1 MAMPT
6 SMMPTS
12 MRGIVVAGG
21 GTAGW
26 MSAAYLRRRTRQRV
40 TLVESAGIGTIGVG
54 EATIPAL
61 IDFVQGMKI
70 PEDDFLRG
78 CHATYKLAIRF
89 EGWTRE
95 GVDYWHPFGLCGGRI
110 DGIDVFHHW
119 LRAAR
124 AKLDVG
130 SYTGYSLQAELAA
143 QKKAH
148 RPVAGEPVVPNYAF
162 HLDAAAFAELLKG
175 IALADGVEH
184 VVADISAAEIDPTG
198 TIRALRTA
206 SGHQLPGDLFIDC
219 TGFRGLLIERQ
230 LGEVWVDW
238 SDTLLC
244 DRAVVLRRPVSEA
257 MPPYTRA
264 TAKSAGWA
272 WEIPLSHRTGH
283 GYVYSSGHQSDESA
297 ALELLEQARAPE
309 KTTELRRL
317 EMRVGRRAG
326 AWRSNCVA
334 IGLSAG
340 FIEPLE
346 STGIFLIQRGLE
358 ELIECFPSRS
368 LEPGLRNLYNER
380 IARVYDDVRDFVLLH
395 YLLTERDE
403 HAFWRDARRVAVPDS
418 LARLLE
424 LYDASG
430 MILESERNPVFRET
444 NYLHILA
451 GGGRFPEHGH
461 PRVGWSDLGRVVQL
475 LHHIRRQNGQ
485 VASKLPLH
493 QELMAA
499 IHGSE

>member
-1 MAMPT
+1 MAAAT
-6 SMMPTS
+6 SL
-12 MRGIVVAGG
+12 GEIVVAGG

-26 MSAAYLRRRTRQRV
+26 MSAAYLRRRTRQPV
-40 TLVESAGIGTIGVG
+40 TLVESASIGTIGVG

-61 IDFVQGMKI
+61 IDFIQGMKI
-70 PEDDFLRG
+70 PEEEFLRG

-124 AKLDVG
+124 AGHAVR
-130 SYTGYSLQAELAA
+130 SYTSYSLQAELAE

-148 RPVAGEPVVPNYAF
+148 RPIAGQPVVPNYAF
-162 HLDAAAFAELLKG
+162 HLDAAAFAELLKK

-184 VVADISAAEIDPTG
+184 VVADIAAAEVDPSG

-206 SGHQLPGDLFIDC
+206 SGQRLAGDLFIDC
-219 TGFRGLLIERQ
+219 TGFRGLLIEQQ
-230 LGEVWVDW
+230 LGDGWLDW

-244 DRAVVLRRPVSEA
+244 DRAVVLRRPASPA

-283 GYVYSSGHQSDESA
+283 GYVYSSRHQSDEA
-297 ALELLEQARAPE
+297 AAHELLEQARAPSE
-309 KTTELRRL
+309 TRDLSQLR
-317 EMRVGRRAG
+317 MRVGRRAA
-326 AWRSNCVA
+326 AWRANCVA

-346 STGIFLIQRGLE
+346 STGIFLVQRGLE
-358 ELIECFPSRS
+358 ELIECFPTRS
-368 LEPGLRNLYNER
+368 LEPGLRSLYNER

-395 YLLTERDE
+395 YLLTGRDE
-403 HAFWRDARRVAVPDS
+403 HAFWRDARRVAIPDS

-424 LYDASG
+424 LYDANG

-444 NYLHILA
+444 NFLHILV
-451 GGGRFPEHGH
+451 GGGRLPQHEH
-461 PRVGWSDLGRVVQL
+461 PRVGWSDPDRVVEL
-475 LHHIRRQNGQ
+475 LQHIRRQNGQ
-485 VASKLPLH
+485 VASQLPLH
-493 QELMAA
+493 RDLMAA
-499 IHGSE
+499 IHADG